1 MSYLLIVDDDE
12 DFATAVATV
21 LRSSGH
27 DVRIE
32 SELSAAIRTM
42 TERRPD
48 LVVLD
53 VMFPENSTGGFEI
66 ARQMRWNHDTL
77 KDVPI
82 LMLTAVNTR
91 FPLGFSSK
99 DIDEDWLPVTD
110 FLEKPVDLDV
120 LAERV
125 ADLKNHRSARPPCP
139 VTPHRVM
146 TGVRRSR

>member
-21 LRSSGH
+21 LRSGGH
-27 DVRIE
+27 DARIE

-66 ARQMRWNHDTL
+66 AREMRWNHDTL

-125 ADLKNHRSARPPCP
+125 AAILKNRRSAPASVPRHAP
-139 VTPHRVM
+139 
-146 TGVRRSR
+146 

>member
-12 DFATAVATV
+12 DFASAVATV
-21 LRSSGH
+21 LKGGGH
-27 DVRIE
+27 EVRVE
-32 SELSAAIRTM
+32 LDLSAAIRSM
-42 TERRPD
+42 TERQPD

-53 VMFPENSTGGFEI
+53 VMFPEDSTGGFEL
-66 ARQMRWNHDTL
+66 ARKMRRDFRTL

-120 LAERV
+120 LADRV
-125 ADLKNHRSARPPCP
+125 ATMLANRRKAKAQ
-139 VTPHRVM
+139 TPSK
-146 TGVRRSR
+146 GS

>member
-12 DFATAVATV
+12 DFATAVAMV
-21 LRSSGH
+21 LRSGGH

-53 VMFPENSTGGFEI
+53 VMFPEDSTGGFEI
-66 ARQMRWNHDTL
+66 ARQMRWRHDTL

-99 DIDEDWLPVTD
+99 DIDDDWLPVTD

-125 ADLKNHRSARPPCP
+125 AAILKNRQRARTP
-139 VTPHRVM
+139 VPRQAP
-146 TGVRRSR
+146 

>member
-12 DFATAVATV
+12 DFASAVAAV
-21 LRSSGH
+21 LRGAGH
-27 DVRIE
+27 EVRVE
-32 SELSAAIRTM
+32 VDLSAAIRIM
-42 TERRPD
+42 TERQPD

-53 VMFPENSTGGFEI
+53 VMFPEDSTGGFEL
-66 ARQMRWNHDTL
+66 ARKMRLSHDAL

-125 ADLKNHRSARPPCP
+125 ATILANRLRVRAQAPPK
-139 VTPHRVM
+139 
-146 TGVRRSR
+146 SS

>member
-12 DFATAVATV
+12 DFATAVAMV
-21 LRSSGH
+21 LRSGGH

-53 VMFPENSTGGFEI
+53 VMFPEDSTGGFEI
-66 ARQMRWNHDTL
+66 ARQMRWRHDTL

-99 DIDEDWLPVTD
+99 DIDDDWLPVSD

-125 ADLKNHRSARPPCP
+125 AAILKNRQRARTP
-139 VTPHRVM
+139 VPRQAP
-146 TGVRRSR
+146 

>member
-12 DFATAVATV
+12 DFASAVATV
-21 LRSSGH
+21 LRGGGH
-27 DVRIE
+27 EVRVE
-32 SELSAAIRTM
+32 LDLSAAIQSM
-42 TERRPD
+42 TERQPD

-53 VMFPENSTGGFEI
+53 VMFPEDSTGGFEL
-66 ARQMRWNHDTL
+66 ARKMRLGRDTL

-125 ADLKNHRSARPPCP
+125 ATILANRRRVRAQA
-139 VTPHRVM
+139 PHK
-146 TGVRRSR
+146 SS

>member
-1 MSYLLIVDDDE
+1 MAYLLIVDDDE

-21 LRSSGH
+21 LRGEAH

-32 SELSAAIRTM
+32 MDLSAGIRCM

-53 VMFPENSTGGFEI
+53 VMFPEDSTGGFEL
-66 ARQMRWNHDTL
+66 ARQMRRHDTL
-77 KDVPI
+77 KGVPI
-82 LMLTAVNTR
+82 LMLTAVNTK
-91 FPLGFSSK
+91 FPLGFSSQ

-120 LAERV
+120 LADRV
-125 ADLKNHRSARPPCP
+125 ATILANRRTAQARALP
-139 VTPHRVM
+139 R
-146 TGVRRSR
+146 G